1 MKGKTITRTAAIVM
15 IAVVLLYA
23 ASISLAKFG
32 SETPEQLI
40 AKLQQ
45 SASKGDVEGVLSGL
59 TAESRKA
66 VEKSYADREPLDQS
80 REEFRK
86 ALNEHFGEGQA
97 FLPVKEDDLKATIGR
112 LLSTEVV
119 SQKEYADGSVEVQVK
134 TSIKGD
140 GDKSKTVEST
150 LLVRKEE
157 GEWRLALGLSPN
169 RSDADRIKAAIQV
182 ATKDVRDGKYQ
193 DRFTA
198 MVALDNALNQAE
210 GGN

>member
-1 MKGKTITRTAAIVM
+1 MKDKTITRTAAIAM
-15 IAVVLLYA
+15 TAVVLLYA
-23 ASISLAKFG
+23 ASIGLAKFRA
-32 SETPEQLI
+32 ETPEQLI
-40 AKLQQ
+40 ANLQQ
-45 SASKGDVEGVLSGL
+45 SATKGDVEGVLSGL

-66 VEKSYADREPLDQS
+66 VEKSYADRASLDQS

-86 ALNEHFGEGQA
+86 ALNDRFGEGQA
-97 FLPVKEDDLKATIGR
+97 FLPMKEDDLKASIGR

-119 SQKEYADGSVEVQVK
+119 SQKEDADGSVEVRVK
-134 TSIKGD
+134 TSIKND
-140 GDKSKTVEST
+140 GDKSETVEST

-169 RSDADRIKAAIQV
+169 RSDADRIKSAIQL

-193 DRFTA
+193 DRLAA
-198 MVALDNALNQAE
+198 MVALDNALNKAE